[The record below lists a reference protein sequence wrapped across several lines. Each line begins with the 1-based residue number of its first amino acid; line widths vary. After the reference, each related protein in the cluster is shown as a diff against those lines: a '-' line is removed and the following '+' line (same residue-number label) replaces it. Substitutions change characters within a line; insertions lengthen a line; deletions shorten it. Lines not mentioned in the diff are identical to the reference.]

1 MCIRD
6 RFTASVITLFLFIIY
21 DENTKLSVLAPTL
34 VVFLAAAYRLIPSF
48 STILS
53 SLQGFQYNIQSLN
66 NLLIDSVKFK
76 KIDNQKQSQI
86 KFQKIINLKNVSFT
100 YNNLNDDIDRND
112 ILKEINLEI
121 HQGEKIGIV
130 GESGSGKSTL
140 LDVLMGLLSPT
151 EGLIKVDDT
160 NIKSNETGW
169 QKNIGCVP
177 QDVFVID
184 DSLKKNIAFG
194 LDEDLI
200 EDKKIEKAIN
210 QANLEKFVQSLE
222 EGVETKIGER
232 GERVSGG
239 QKQRVGIARAL
250 YFEPEVLILD
260 EPTSALDKKTQKKIV
275 EEIFLNNSKKT
286 IIFVSHDKNNLIKCD
301 KIYKLENKK
310 LSLL

>member
-1 MCIRD
+1 MC
-6 RFTASVITLFLFIIY
+6 
-21 DENTKLSVLAPTL
+21 
-34 VVFLAAAYRLIPSF
+34 
-48 STILS
+48 
-53 SLQGFQYNIQSLN
+53 
-66 NLLIDSVKFK
+66 
-76 KIDNQKQSQI
+76 
-86 KFQKIINLKNVSFT
+86 
-100 YNNLNDDIDRND
+100 
-112 ILKEINLEI
+112 
-121 HQGEKIGIV
+121 
-130 GESGSGKSTL
+130 
-140 LDVLMGLLSPT
+140 
-151 EGLIKVDDT
+151 LIKVDDT

-239 QKQRVGIARAL
+239 QKQRVGIAIAL